1 MLAVPAVVIGW
12 RLTTANRQRPFN
24 CWLRSGIV
32 AASPGVL
39 AVLAYIVVYWVFRL
53 QNPSTYD
60 GNQLSF
66 AFPQMFVTWFQ
77 ATVTP
82 LPGWNFLRSNDFSSD
97 LPLLSTKLAAFA
109 CAQPFYATKALLV
122 GLSVFVFCYPMAV
135 PTEREK
141 LPLGPLMMVC
151 VIGSL
156 SPNLLMSLT
165 IKHQQVADLAYQPYF
180 YSFYSLPFCL
190 FGGLLLFTTL
200 TTQVSVVARLVFIG
214 GGAVL
219 AGILSLSNDFVSSA
233 RVSILRDNNLKWRA
247 ADHLESSGC
256 LADLPQN
263 ALVYAA
269 SLDWGADYWS
279 NYFATRTGRKLAI
292 SLESPPNIAVP
303 DETPRFVFSYSSSP
317 TGDGYFWQFGPLAGD
332 VEERRKIQIGEYSKR
347 QRYRLAAFV
356 STDEVFQIEADG
368 TTFCGQKDSF
378 DGIPIR
384 KREGG
389 SDDTFALQVR
399 SKGFPTFAAVK
410 EPLDSAKPVALNTPL
425 HFAKDGNGTKCLLS
439 GWSQPEAWGVWSDGD
454 HASLLVPLKSVGSDL
469 VLELDV
475 SGFVTSKCPQQLIN
489 VRVNEVPVGEIFFS
503 LDRPEG
509 MRRLWISAEV
519 AQREH
524 GKLLIDFRCENPTSP
539 KIAGIS
545 EDPRE
550 LALALRTLRI
560 TD

>member
-1 MLAVPAVVIGW
+1 M
-12 RLTTANRQRPFN
+12 
-24 CWLRSGIV
+24 V

-97 LPLLSTKLAAFA
+97 LPLLSNKLAAFA

-368 TTFCGQKDSF
+368 TTFCGAKRIRLTGFQSANARADPTTRLRCRSAVKAFRRLRPSRSLLIRQNLWRLIRRSISQRMATVPSVCSQ
-378 DGIPIR
+378 GGPSR
-384 KREGG
+384 KRGAFG
-389 SDDTFALQVR
+389 LMAIM
-399 SKGFPTFAAVK
+399 P
-410 EPLDSAKPVALNTPL
+410 
-425 HFAKDGNGTKCLLS
+425 HC
-439 GWSQPEAWGVWSDGD
+439 W
-454 HASLLVPLKSVGSDL
+454 
-469 VLELDV
+469 
-475 SGFVTSKCPQQLIN
+475 
-489 VRVNEVPVGEIFFS
+489 
-503 LDRPEG
+503 
-509 MRRLWISAEV
+509 
-519 AQREH
+519 
-524 GKLLIDFRCENPTSP
+524 FR
-539 KIAGIS
+539 
-545 EDPRE
+545 
-550 LALALRTLRI
+550 
-560 TD
+560 